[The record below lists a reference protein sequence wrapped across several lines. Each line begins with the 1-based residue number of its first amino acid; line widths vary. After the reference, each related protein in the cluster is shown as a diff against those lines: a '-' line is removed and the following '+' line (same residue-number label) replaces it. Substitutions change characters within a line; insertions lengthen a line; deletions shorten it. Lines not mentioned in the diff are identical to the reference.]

1 MPCSLSTS
9 PSGQAASPTITPT
22 ESVPSRLQLA
32 TEWHNTTDVRICAV
46 GDVDMST
53 AREFSEYVFRRA
65 GNCRRLILDL
75 TQVTFFDCAGLSALY
90 HIGERCQTAGVTWTI
105 QPAHCVSRVVQLC
118 DPSGGL
124 PISPAGRVD

>member
-1 MPCSLSTS
+1 M
-9 PSGQAASPTITPT
+9 
-22 ESVPSRLQLA
+22 PSRLQLA
-32 TEWHNTTDVRICAV
+32 TEWHNTTDVRICAA
-46 GDVDMST
+46 GDFDMST

-90 HIGERCQTAGVTWTI
+90 HIDERCRTAGVTWTI

-124 PISPAGRVD
+124 PISPAGRFD